1 MDKRFN
7 IWNRYNILL
16 IIDPFVVIPHTIIYK
31 YQKPCYWYFTSKQD
45 GKLKK
50 KSSMN
55 LKNEH
60 IREVFTKKVSKSGIV
75 AYYIYKKIN
84 NYSKYEMEQEE
95 LNKNN
100 NQDDNLKNNKSS
112 YIIEYFDLKKFG
124 KDLYII
130 Y

>member
-7 IWNRYNILL
+7 IWNRYILL
-16 IIDPFVVIPHTIIYK
+16 FYIIDPYVVIPHTIIYK

-60 IREVFTKKVSKSGIV
+60 IKEVFTKKISKSGIV

-84 NYSKYEMEQEE
+84 NYSKYEIEV
-95 LNKNN
+95 N
-100 NQDDNLKNNKSS
+100 NNKSS

-124 KDLYII
+124 KYNINI
-130 Y
+130 